1 MYFDRIDKR
10 QVRFR
15 VHWFPHHMKTILVSE
30 WLRNYGTDIHL
41 VEETTDYEWIS
52 LKTGTLS
59 GTMKCTET
67 QFLSIPYRGR
77 VYNREVLITVQGRQ
91 SLFLRCNKYGHHRA
105 TCPESEEKTNV
116 CQDGKLRTQRNREYS
131 TPSVPTA
138 PESNDPPRKASAREG
153 GDGKWAPSRQARVVA
168 DSDIIE
174 EMDSTETRTR
184 EGW

>member
-15 VHWFPHHMKTILVSE
+15 VHWFLHHMKTTLVSE

-41 VEETTDYEWIS
+41 VETTEYEGIS

-153 GDGKWAPSRQARVVA
+153 GDGKWAPARQARVVA